1 MKRILCPKCENYL
14 SFDETKYSEGQSL
27 VFVCEHCGKQFSI
40 RLGKSKMKAPRKEE
54 KLDEDVY
61 KEEFGCIVV
70 IENVFGFK
78 QVLPLQEGD
87 NIIGRRCVGTD
98 INTPIETGDMSMD
111 RRHCIINVKRNRQG
125 ELVYTLR
132 DAPSLTGT
140 FLMNE
145 ILGDK
150 DRIRIDDGAIITIG
164 ATTLILRAAKKEKF
178 DLLLEGISSSMRC
191 TPNIWDIRILRS

>member
-98 INTPIETGDMSMD
+98 INTPIETGDIHGYSLCRND
-111 RRHCIINVKRNRQG
+111 QICRKLNVGYSYQFHERHR
-125 ELVYTLR
+125 
-132 DAPSLTGT
+132 
-140 FLMNE
+140 
-145 ILGDK
+145 
-150 DRIRIDDGAIITIG
+150 
-164 ATTLILRAAKKEKF
+164 
-178 DLLLEGISSSMRC
+178 
-191 TPNIWDIRILRS
+191 

>member
-111 RRHCIINVKRNRQG
+111 RRHCIINVKRNRQR

-132 DAPSLTGT
+132 DAPRSRSSRKFRSG
-140 FLMNE
+140 
-145 ILGDK
+145 LGP
-150 DRIRIDDGAIITIG
+150 
-164 ATTLILRAAKKEKF
+164 LLLSFVLQKKKKF

>member
-125 ELVYTLR
+125 ELVYTL
-132 DAPSLTGT
+132 TGT

-164 ATTLILRAAKKEKF
+164 ATTLILRAAKKE
-178 DLLLEGISSSMRC
+178 EI
-191 TPNIWDIRILRS
+191 